1 MKKLVLSL
9 FGLTL
14 IPILA
19 SAAPLRVAL
28 LDFEDETG
36 SKPDAATAG
45 VVNTATLAKKG
56 VDLMA
61 KQLIDQKDYTL
72 IDRRDFVAKLQQ
84 ATPQE
89 LLEGRP
95 RPAFIQVGQ
104 LLGASAVLG
113 GSLSSFSTSK
123 EKYNLAGNTTELTKL
138 SMRVTVRA
146 LDVVDG
152 SVIAVADGVAEQSF
166 RQTAAVQT
174 TLGEEDILTLM
185 ESAIAKTIPKLNA
198 ALAKHQGAN
207 QRPKAA
213 LNIDATE
220 NPALVEIDGILVGT
234 TPVVGLEVYQGDH
247 TLTVSR
253 PGYVTLSKRI
263 VVDRKFQITV
273 PMLRTDLTVEER
285 RQILDKA
292 QMKVFL
298 SNGKPDILI
307 QTITD

>member
-1 MKKLVLSL
+1 MNKLILNACI
-9 FGLTL
+9 LTIMPL
-14 IPILA
+14 LA

-56 VDLMA
+56 VDLMS
-61 KQLIDQKDYTL
+61 KQLIDQKGYTL
-72 IDRRDFVAKLQQ
+72 IDRRDFIAKLQQ
-84 ATPQE
+84 ASPRE
-89 LLEGRP
+89 VMEGQP
-95 RPAFIQVGQ
+95 RPAFIQAGQ
-104 LLGASAVLG
+104 MLGASAVLG
-113 GSLSSFSTSK
+113 GSLSSFSTSR
-123 EKYNLAGNTTELTKL
+123 EKYNLGGNKTELTKL
-138 SMRVTVRA
+138 SMRVTIRA

-166 RQTAAVQT
+166 RQTESVQT

-198 ALAKHQGAN
+198 ALNKHQGAG
-207 QRPKAA
+207 QRPKAT

-234 TPVVGLEVYQGDH
+234 TPVLGLEVYQGDH

-253 PGYVTLSKRI
+253 PGYVTMAKRI

-285 RQILDKA
+285 KQILDKA

-298 SNGKPDILI
+298 TNGKPDILI
-307 QTITD
+307 QTLTD